1 MESLVPVQDV
11 STALRC
17 RMSESSTSLDGI
29 KAVFLDLDGT
39 IYLGSDLI
47 EGAGSFLERL
57 EERGIKRFFLS
68 NNSSKSVS
76 QYLEK
81 LQALG
86 IPATADEILL
96 STHDLISWLAENGIN
111 RAYLVGPDGMREM
124 LESVGVSTDSDEP
137 QYVIL
142 GYDTEI
148 TYEKLSTASI
158 HLHRGVPMVASHPDV
173 VCPSPDGGLPDT
185 GAYMDLFEAT
195 TGVRP
200 EHICGKP
207 NAGMILHKVEELGL
221 RPDQCAMVGDR
232 LYTDIEMAERAGV
245 HGVLVLSGEAKMQD
259 LESAPQNPSIIVNSV
274 AELCRGN

>member
-1 MESLVPVQDV
+1 MDE
-11 STALRC
+11 
-17 RMSESSTSLDGI
+17 SLDGI
-29 KAVFLDLDGT
+29 DAVFLDLDGT
-39 IYLGSDLI
+39 IYLGGSLI
-47 EGAGSFLERL
+47 EGASEFLDRL
-57 EERGIKRFFLS
+57 ENRGIRRFFLS
-68 NNSSKSVS
+68 NNSSKSVG

-81 LQALG
+81 LGGMG
-86 IPATADEILL
+86 IDANEEEVLL
-96 STHDLISWLAENGIN
+96 STHDLIAWLSNEGVSDTF
-111 RAYLVGPDGMREM
+111 LVGTEGMREM
-124 LESVGVSTDSDEP
+124 IEGAGVSTDSESP
-137 QYVIL
+137 QYGVL

-200 EHICGKP
+200 EHVCGKP

-232 LYTDIEMAERAGV
+232 LYTDMEMAERAGV
-245 HGVLVLSGEAKMQD
+245 HGVLVLSGEATMEE
-259 LESAPQNPSIIVNSV
+259 LEAAPQSPSIVLGSV
-274 AELCRGN
+274 DELVR